1 MKEKIEQRIIVL
13 FVMMVI
19 ILVYVGMSAVKT
31 IQESIKSNDWVNKTH
46 AVIIEANSILSSLH
60 AGDSALRTYL
70 LTGDPRDQGA
80 YRSAYAEMVE
90 HLTVAKALT
99 KGGEEKEL
107 QNSQILELEGLISDR
122 IDFTRSVVQA
132 RAQGGLD
139 AARQVMAAHPD
150 IEPMG
155 KIQRLVRNITDSEN
169 SLLRQR
175 DQDSHLKAQA
185 TRTTIYTG
193 VLVNFVLLL
202 FAAWLMRDDLAAR
215 RRATLALEEANAQL
229 EAKVQ
234 ERTAELLKSNQSLKQ
249 ENLERRWSSQAL
261 DHQLRYS
268 QLIINSI
275 YELVFV
281 VSRALNISRINPAV
295 SHQTNWEPQE
305 LVAQSLD
312 RVLRLSVE
320 ATTGGA
326 PPQNPILFAMHEGR
340 EIQDR
345 DAMLL
350 TKSGK
355 TAPVRYSM
363 IPLRDHDKVVGAV
376 ITVRM
381 QSGSQKPA

>member
-1 MKEKIEQRIIVL
+1 MKEKIERRVIGL
-13 FVMMVI
+13 FALMVA
-19 ILVYVGMSAVKT
+19 ILVFIAMSAVRT
-31 IQESIKSNDWVNKTH
+31 IQEAIKSSDWVNKTH
-46 AVIIEANSILSSLH
+46 AVIIEANAILSSLH

-90 HLTVAKALT
+90 HVVVAKALT
-99 KGGEEKEL
+99 KHGEEKEL
-107 QNSQILELEGLISDR
+107 LNAQIVELESLIGDR
-122 IDFTRSVVQA
+122 VKFTGSIVQA

-139 AARQVMAAHPD
+139 AAREVMTAHPD
-150 IEPMG
+150 VESMG
-155 KIQRLVRNITDSEN
+155 KIQRLVENITASEN
-169 SLLRQR
+169 SLLKQR

-185 TRTTIYTG
+185 TRTTVYTG
-193 VLVNFVLLL
+193 VGVNFVLL
-202 FAAWLMRDDLAAR
+202 FFVVWLMRDDLAAR
-215 RRATLALEEANAQL
+215 RRATAILEEANATL

-234 ERTAELLKSNQSLKQ
+234 ERTAELLQSNRSLKQ
-249 ENLERRWSSQAL
+249 ENLERRWSGQAL

-275 YELVFV
+275 GELVFV
-281 VSRALNISRINPAV
+281 ISRATNISRINPAV

-305 LVAQSLD
+305 LIAQPLD
-312 RVLRLSVE
+312 RVLRFNAE
-320 ATTGGA
+320 ASAGA
-326 PPQNPILFAMHEGR
+326 PPQNPITFAMHEGR

-345 DAMLL
+345 DALLL

-381 QSGSQKPA
+381 QNGPQKPA